1 MPDSRPRWPGG
12 GTAGPGPSTLLLSG
26 VRLSDG
32 RTADVLI
39 DGRRIESVGTA
50 GSLGT
55 QGTRLDLRG
64 YLLLPAPAEPHAH
77 SDTALTASPGQ
88 AGAHSASPGQAGAHS
103 ASPGQ
108 AGAHSASP
116 GQAGAHSASPGQ
128 AGALTADDVRRRAT
142 EAALLQLSHG
152 ATALRAQ
159 VRVTTG
165 TGLAPLDAVLE
176 AGRSLRGL
184 MDLTVVAVS
193 GPLTGR
199 AGADGLAL
207 LRDAVDRGADVVG
220 GRPDLDP
227 DPGGH
232 AEAVLGL
239 AAGHGLPVDLHTD
252 ADDPALLARFAATA
266 GAFGPGVSLGPCGGL
281 SRLPEDMAAA
291 AADRLA
297 AAGVT
302 VVCLPQGGC
311 AGSRLRD
318 TAPAGLLRAA
328 GVRLAAGSGALRDA
342 ARPVGRGDPLEAA
355 YLLAAQ
361 HGLDAAAAYDAVSA
375 TARAAM
381 GLPEVRVEAGSPAE
395 LLAVRGDDLPGAL
408 SLAYSRIVVHRGRVV
423 ARTGAVREYRAHG
436 DRAPGSGAVRDAS
449 ARGTAGVLG
458 LPRQGR
464 TGPGGEL

>member
-12 GTAGPGPSTLLLSG
+12 STAGPAPSPLLLSG

-39 DGRRIESVGTA
+39 GGRRIEAVGTA

-77 SDTALTASPGQ
+77 SDTALT
-88 AGAHSASPGQAGAHS
+88 
-103 ASPGQ
+103 
-108 AGAHSASP
+108 
-116 GQAGAHSASPGQ
+116 ASPGQ

-165 TGLAPLDAVLE
+165 TGLAPLDAVLK

-252 ADDPALLARFAATA
+252 ADDPALLARYAAMA
-266 GAFGPGVSLGPCGGL
+266 GEFGPGVSLGPCGGL

-423 ARTGAVREYRAHG
+423 ARTGAVREYRDRDRDPG
-436 DRAPGSGAVRDAS
+436 TGSVREDRAPGGGVVRDAS

>member
-12 GTAGPGPSTLLLSG
+12 SAAGPAPSTLLLSG

-32 RTADVLI
+32 RAADVRI
-39 DGRRIESVGTA
+39 GGRRIEAVGA
-50 GSLGT
+50 PGSLGT
-55 QGTRLDLRG
+55 RGTRLDLRG

-77 SDTALTASPGQ
+77 SDTALTASPEHS
-88 AGAHSASPGQAGAHS
+88 GAH
-103 ASPGQ
+103 
-108 AGAHSASP
+108 
-116 GQAGAHSASPGQ
+116 
-128 AGALTADDVRRRAT
+128 TTDDVRRRAT

-184 MDLTVVAVS
+184 MDLTVVAVA

-252 ADDPALLARFAATA
+252 ADDPALLARFAAMA
-266 GAFGPGVSLGPCGGL
+266 GEFGPGVSLGPCGGL
-281 SRLPEDMAAA
+281 SRLPEDTAAA

-318 TAPAGLLRAA
+318 AAPAGLLRAA

-342 ARPVGRGDPLEAA
+342 TRPVGRGDPLEAA

-361 HGLDAAAAYDAVSA
+361 HGLDAAAAYEAVSA

-381 GLPEVRVEAGSPAE
+381 GLPGVRVEAGSPAE

-408 SLAYSRIVVHRGRVV
+408 SLAYSRIVVHCGRVV
-423 ARTGAVREYRAHG
+423 ARTGAVREYRDPGTGSAPG
-436 DRAPGSGAVRDAS
+436 DRDPGSGVVREDRGLGSGAVRDAS
-449 ARGTAGVLG
+449 ARGPAGVLG

>member
-12 GTAGPGPSTLLLSG
+12 STAGPAPSTLLLSG

-32 RTADVLI
+32 RTADVRI
-39 DGRRIESVGTA
+39 GGRRIEAVGA
-50 GSLGT
+50 PGSLGT
-55 QGTRLDLRG
+55 QGARLDLRG

-77 SDTALTASPGQ
+77 SDTALTASPEHS
-88 AGAHSASPGQAGAHS
+88 GAH
-103 ASPGQ
+103 
-108 AGAHSASP
+108 
-116 GQAGAHSASPGQ
+116 
-128 AGALTADDVRRRAT
+128 TADDVRRRAT

-184 MDLTVVAVS
+184 MDLTVVAVA

-199 AGADGLAL
+199 AGADVLAL

-252 ADDPALLARFAATA
+252 ADDPALLARFAAMA
-266 GAFGPGVSLGPCGGL
+266 GEFGPGVSLGPCGGL
-281 SRLPEDMAAA
+281 SRLPEDTAAA

-342 ARPVGRGDPLEAA
+342 TRPVGRGDPLEAA

-361 HGLDAAAAYDAVSA
+361 HGLGAAAAYEAVSA

-381 GLPEVRVEAGSPAE
+381 GLPGVRVEAGSPAE

-423 ARTGAVREYRAHG
+423 ARTGAVREYRDPGTGSAHG
-436 DRAPGSGAVRDAS
+436 DRDPGSGAVREDRGLGSGAVRDAS
-449 ARGTAGVLG
+449 ARGPAGVLG

>member
-12 GTAGPGPSTLLLSG
+12 GTAGPASSTLLLSG

-39 DGRRIESVGTA
+39 GGRRIEAVGA
-50 GSLGT
+50 PGSLGT

-88 AGAHSASPGQAGAHS
+88 AGANSAT
-103 ASPGQ
+103 
-108 AGAHSASP
+108 
-116 GQAGAHSASPGQ
+116 PGQ

-252 ADDPALLARFAATA
+252 ADDPALLARYAATA
-266 GAFGPGVSLGPCGGL
+266 GEFGPGVSLGPCGGL

-361 HGLDAAAAYDAVSA
+361 HGLDAAAAYEAVSA

-423 ARTGAVREYRAHG
+423 ARTGAVREYRDRDPG
-436 DRAPGSGAVRDAS
+436 TGSVREDRAPGGGVVRDAS

>member
-1 MPDSRPRWPGG
+1 MPDSRPPWPGG
-12 GTAGPGPSTLLLSG
+12 STAGPAPSTLLLSG

-32 RTADVLI
+32 RTADVRI
-39 DGRRIESVGTA
+39 GGRRIEAVGA
-50 GSLGT
+50 PGSLGT
-55 QGTRLDLRG
+55 RGTRLDLRG

-77 SDTALTASPGQ
+77 SDTALTAAPE
-88 AGAHSASPGQAGAHS
+88 HSAAH
-103 ASPGQ
+103 
-108 AGAHSASP
+108 
-116 GQAGAHSASPGQ
+116 
-128 AGALTADDVRRRAT
+128 TTDDVRRRAT

-199 AGADGLAL
+199 AGGDGLAL

-252 ADDPALLARFAATA
+252 ADDPALLARFATMA
-266 GAFGPGVSLGPCGGL
+266 GEFGPGVSLGPCGGL
-281 SRLPEDMAAA
+281 SRLPEDTAAA

-328 GVRLAAGSGALRDA
+328 GVRLAAGSGALRDPT
-342 ARPVGRGDPLEAA
+342 RPVGRGDPLEAA

-361 HGLDAAAAYDAVSA
+361 HGLDAAAAYETVSA

-381 GLPEVRVEAGSPAE
+381 GLPGVRVEAGSPAE

-423 ARTGAVREYRAHG
+423 ARTGAVREYRDPGTGSAHG
-436 DRAPGSGAVRDAS
+436 DRDPGSGVVREDRGLGSGAVRDAS
-449 ARGTAGVLG
+449 ARGPAGVLG

>member
-12 GTAGPGPSTLLLSG
+12 GTAGPGASTLLLSG
-26 VRLSDG
+26 VRLPDG

-39 DGRRIESVGTA
+39 GGRRIEAVGA
-50 GSLGT
+50 PGSLGT

-88 AGAHSASPGQAGAHS
+88 AGAHSASPGQAGAHT

-108 AGAHSASP
+108 IGAHSASP
-116 GQAGAHSASPGQ
+116 GQIGAH
-128 AGALTADDVRRRAT
+128 TADDVRRRAT

-184 MDLTVVAVS
+184 MDLTVVAVP

-252 ADDPALLARFAATA
+252 ADDPALLGRFAAMA

-281 SRLPEDMAAA
+281 ARLPEDMAAA

-297 AAGVT
+297 TAGVT

-361 HGLDAAAAYDAVSA
+361 HGLDAAAAYEAVSA

-381 GLPEVRVEAGSPAE
+381 GLPGVRVEAGSPAE

-423 ARTGAVREYRAHG
+423 ARTSAVREYRDRDPGTGSVRG
-436 DRAPGSGAVRDAS
+436 DRAPGGGAVRDAS
-449 ARGTAGVLG
+449 TRGTAGVLG

>member
-12 GTAGPGPSTLLLSG
+12 GTAGPGPGPSPLLLSG

-39 DGRRIESVGTA
+39 GGRRIEAVGTA

-88 AGAHSASPGQAGAHS
+88 AGAHSASPGQAGA
-103 ASPGQ
+103 
-108 AGAHSASP
+108 
-116 GQAGAHSASPGQ
+116 
-128 AGALTADDVRRRAT
+128 LTADVRRRAT

-252 ADDPALLARFAATA
+252 ADDPALLARYAATA

-361 HGLDAAAAYDAVSA
+361 HGLDAAAAYEAVSA

-423 ARTGAVREYRAHG
+423 ARTGAVREYRDRDPGTGSAHG
-436 DRAPGSGAVRDAS
+436 DRGPGSGAVRDAS

>member
-12 GTAGPGPSTLLLSG
+12 GTAGPGPGPSTLLLGG

-39 DGRRIESVGTA
+39 GGRRIEAVGA
-50 GSLGT
+50 PGSLGT
-55 QGTRLDLRG
+55 QGARLDLRG

-77 SDTALTASPGQ
+77 SDTALTASPEHS
-88 AGAHSASPGQAGAHS
+88 GAH
-103 ASPGQ
+103 
-108 AGAHSASP
+108 
-116 GQAGAHSASPGQ
+116 
-128 AGALTADDVRRRAT
+128 TADGIRRRAT

-184 MDLTVVAVS
+184 MDLTVVAVA

-252 ADDPALLARFAATA
+252 ADDPALLARFAAMA
-266 GAFGPGVSLGPCGGL
+266 GEFGPGVSLGPCGGL
-281 SRLPEDMAAA
+281 SRLPEDTAAA
-291 AADRLA
+291 AAGRLA

-311 AGSRLRD
+311 AGSRLRNA
-318 TAPAGLLRAA
+318 APAGLLRAA

-342 ARPVGRGDPLEAA
+342 TRPVGRGDPLEAA

-361 HGLDAAAAYDAVSA
+361 HGLDAAAAYEAVSA

-381 GLPEVRVEAGSPAE
+381 GLPGVRVEAGSPAE

-423 ARTGAVREYRAHG
+423 ARTGAVREYRDPGTGSAHG
-436 DRAPGSGAVRDAS
+436 DRDPGSGAVRENRGLGSGAVRDAS
-449 ARGTAGVLG
+449 ARGPAGVLG